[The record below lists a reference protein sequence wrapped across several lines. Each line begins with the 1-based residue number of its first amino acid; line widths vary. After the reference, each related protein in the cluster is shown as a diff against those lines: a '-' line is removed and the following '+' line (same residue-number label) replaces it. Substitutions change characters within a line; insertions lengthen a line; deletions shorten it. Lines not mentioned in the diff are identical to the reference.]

1 MKLNEYLIDVY
12 DLDHSEFESLPNPI
26 KESIREEHNLCIRW
40 FNKCKSSKRLIE
52 VYLESEGYVKVDDGY
67 IYDPIEDKEF
77 ADFDYYFDC

>member
-1 MKLNEYLIDVY
+1 MKLNDYLKDVY
-12 DLDHSEFESLPNPI
+12 GLDHSEFDSLPNPI
-26 KESIREEHNLCIRW
+26 KESIREEHTLCTRW

-52 VYLESEGYVKVDDGY
+52 VYLESEGYVEVDDGY